1 VKRALQWIPILATQV
16 LVVQQPA
23 DGQTSTNSN
32 ATARQETAIE
42 PGSIISGYASP
53 PKYTVSRY
61 DEDYSYLAN
70 PANRIELLDSIKY
83 IPLFGGGPDCYL
95 SLGGELREQYE
106 FIQNDNFGVGAVNNS
121 GYWLQ
126 RLMLHT
132 DWHFGPFVRAF
143 VQLKSELEEGRKPGP
158 RPPDRKRLDLNQAF
172 VDFSYPHTNPSS
184 DTTSF
189 TLRLGRQEIDFGDE
203 RLIAVR
209 EGANSRQSFDGARFI
224 YYSPKAR
231 VDAFALQLDAD
242 RPGYFDNDP
251 SQSHTTLWGLY
262 ATIPLTTKST
272 AAKFNNIA
280 LDLFYLGFY
289 HGNARFNAGVGN
301 ETRHTLGGRLWRA
314 HHINGLDFNI
324 FGAYQFGTFGNE
336 EISAFSAALDLGY
349 KLFELPWAPRVAG
362 SLQVSSGDSNP
373 NDKRLETFNAMF
385 PAGYYYGGGLIGQV
399 GPANAIILQ
408 PELDLHPTTTL
419 GLYLKMLFVW
429 REDAADGLY
438 GTPGNLIR
446 VGSTNNKR
454 YVGASPEILVT
465 QELGRHAILSVSYY
479 HFYRG
484 SFLTQN
490 QPISKDVDYFST
502 WLTFKF

>member
-1 VKRALQWIPILATQV
+1 MDPYFGGPGPGRTA
-16 LVVQQPA
+16 PA

-32 ATARQETAIE
+32 VAVRQETAIE

-70 PANRIELLDSIKY
+70 PANRVELLDSIKY

-106 FIQNDNFGVGAVNNS
+106 FIQNDNFGLGSVNNS

-172 VDFSYPHTNPSS
+172 VDFSYPRTNPSS
-184 DTTSF
+184 NTTSF
-189 TLRLGRQEIDFGDE
+189 TLRLGRQEVDFGDE

-231 VDAFALQLDAD
+231 VDAFALQLDPD
-242 RPGYFDNDP
+242 RPGYFDDDP

-262 ATIPLTTKST
+262 ATIPSLPSPLPPGLTILPWIFSISAFTMATPDSTMVLGTKPDT
-272 AAKFNNIA
+272 
-280 LDLFYLGFY
+280 
-289 HGNARFNAGVGN
+289 RWEAGY
-301 ETRHTLGGRLWRA
+301 WRA

-324 FGAYQFGTFGNE
+324 FGVYQFGTFGHE
-336 EISAFSAALDLGY
+336 EISAFSTALGLGY
-349 KLFELPWAPRVAG
+349 KLQELPWAPRVAG

-408 PELDLHPTTTL
+408 PELDLHPTITL
-419 GLYLKMLFVW
+419 GIYLKALFVW
-429 REDAADGLY
+429 REDTADGLY
-438 GTPGNLIR
+438 NTPGSLIR

-484 SFLTQN
+484 GFLTEN
-490 QPISKDVDYFST
+490 QPIFKGCRLFFHLADV
-502 WLTFKF
+502 